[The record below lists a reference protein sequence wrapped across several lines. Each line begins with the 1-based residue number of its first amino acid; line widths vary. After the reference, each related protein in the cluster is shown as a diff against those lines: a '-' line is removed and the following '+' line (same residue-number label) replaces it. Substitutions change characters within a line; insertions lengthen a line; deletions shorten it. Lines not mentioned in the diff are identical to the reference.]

1 MPNGF
6 TFKQFSVRHDRCAM
20 KVGTDGVL
28 IGAWARGGRR
38 LLDIGAGT
46 GLVSLMLAQ
55 RFPSAT
61 VEGLEIDAEAAEQCQ
76 ENMAASPFADRVKVY
91 ASAFQD
97 FVPDAPYDAIVS
109 NPPYFL
115 SGMKNNDESRVV
127 ARHSD
132 VTFFKDFFRFSKQWL
147 RPSGEVSLVL
157 PANGVEEIS
166 AVAYLMGMM
175 LCRRVWVRTMPD
187 KPVERCLLSFAMQ
200 RFSPPEMEEVCLMD
214 SDGRRSSWSEN
225 LTCDFYLH

>member
-61 VEGLEIDAEAAEQCQ
+61 VEGLEIDAEAAAQCQ

-97 FVPDAPYDAIVS
+97 FVPDSPYDAIVS

-115 SGMKNNDESRVV
+115 NGMKNNDESRAA

-132 VTFFKDFFRFSKQWL
+132 VTFFKDFFSFSKQWL

-157 PANGVEEIS
+157 PANDVEEIS
-166 AVAYLMGMM
+166 AEAYLMGMM

-214 SDGRRSSWSEN
+214 SDGRRSSWCEN

>member
-1 MPNGF
+1 M
-6 TFKQFSVRHDRCAM
+6 
-20 KVGTDGVL
+20 
-28 IGAWARGGRR
+28 
-38 LLDIGAGT
+38 LDIGAGT

-61 VEGLEIDAEAAEQCQ
+61 VEGLEIDAEAVEQCQ

-97 FVPDAPYDAIVS
+97 FVPDTPYDAIVS

-115 SGMKNNDESRVV
+115 NGMKNNDESRAT

-132 VTFFKDFFRFSKQWL
+132 VTFFKDFFRLSKQWL
-147 RPSGEVSLVL
+147 RPSGEVSLVI

-166 AVAYLMGMM
+166 AEAYLMGML
-175 LCRRVWVRTMPD
+175 LCRRVWVRIMPD
-187 KPVERCLLSFAMQ
+187 KPVERCLLSFAKQ
-200 RFSPPEMEEVCLMD
+200 RFSPSEMEEVCLMD
-214 SDGRRSSWSEN
+214 NDGRRSSWYDN
-225 LTCDFYLH
+225 LTHDFYLH

>member
-76 ENMAASPFADRVKVY
+76 ENMAASPFADRIRVY

-115 SGMKNNDESRVV
+115 SGMKNNDESRAA

-132 VTFFKDFFRFSKQWL
+132 VTFFKDFFRFSRQWL

-157 PANGVEEIS
+157 PADGVDEVS
-166 AVAYLMGMM
+166 AEAYLKGMM

-214 SDGRRSSWSEN
+214 SDGRRSSWYEN